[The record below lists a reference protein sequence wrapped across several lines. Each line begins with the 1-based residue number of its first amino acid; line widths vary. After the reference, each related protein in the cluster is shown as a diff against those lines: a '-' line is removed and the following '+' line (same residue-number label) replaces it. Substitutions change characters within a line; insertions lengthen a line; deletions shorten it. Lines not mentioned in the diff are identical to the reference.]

1 MAGRKAF
8 RAFVDRI
15 ENGKAVLI
23 IGAYGKYQ
31 LIVPKDLLP
40 EGADDGSV
48 LSIVIRLDEE
58 QSERVRERAQKM
70 IEELVEK
77 DEE

>member
-1 MAGRKAF
+1 MAGQKAF

-40 EGADDGSV
+40 EGADEGSV
-48 LSIVIRLDEE
+48 LSIIVRLDEE
-58 QSERVRERAQKM
+58 QSERVRERAQEM
-70 IEELVEK
+70 IQELIKK